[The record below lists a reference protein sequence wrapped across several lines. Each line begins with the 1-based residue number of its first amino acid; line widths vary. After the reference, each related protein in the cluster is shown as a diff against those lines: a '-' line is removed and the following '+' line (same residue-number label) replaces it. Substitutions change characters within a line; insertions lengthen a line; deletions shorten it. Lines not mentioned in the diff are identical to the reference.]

1 MPTDKKTAFAQGQ
14 GGLNL
19 DPTAA
24 AAASGTEAPPG
35 TPAPT
40 APGAAAPAFGT
51 KRPGETQTATGAFG
65 SKATPFGG
73 GGAAGA
79 GGALSKPFGGAGA
92 GALHLLASGTHALE
106 RTVCALTLFL
116 DWHHDINSACLL
128 AETTCLRL

>member
-19 DPTAA
+19 DPNAPAA
-24 AAASGTEAPPG
+24 TASGTEAPPG

-51 KRPGETQTATGAFG
+51 KRPGEAQAATGAFG

-73 GGAAGA
+73 GGAVGA
-79 GGALSKPFGGAGA
+79 GGALSKPFGASAGA
-92 GALHLLASGTHALE
+92 CCILLARHRHTRQEGWFARSP
-106 RTVCALTLFL
+106 FL
-116 DWHHDINSACLL
+116 
-128 AETTCLRL
+128 